1 MKYITKNSTWK
12 ELYEAYKSTKEEVLR
27 LKRLHESSKDT
38 KSRVIKN
45 KNDKYDKLSYKLF
58 KEKQKVYG
66 KDKHINNLQRHIRT
80 KVVQARNSAYE
91 KALAKVK
98 ERDGRII
105 DMYTFLAKMNTV
117 SSITKLSLV
126 ECSFLLWAGTYNFYS
141 MRDFKRDCADM
152 QYNFYAINNRM
163 AKKGYI
169 VALENRDAS
178 IKIFALT
185 GTGLNMF
192 EKIDKFTKKQ
202 FE

>member
-1 MKYITKNSTWK
+1 
-12 ELYEAYKSTKEEVLR
+12 
-27 LKRLHESSKDT
+27 
-38 KSRVIKN
+38 
-45 KNDKYDKLSYKLF
+45 
-58 KEKQKVYG
+58 
-66 KDKHINNLQRHIRT
+66 
-80 KVVQARNSAYE
+80 
-91 KALAKVK
+91 
-98 ERDGRII
+98 
-105 DMYTFLAKMNTV
+105 
-117 SSITKLSLV
+117 
-126 ECSFLLWAGTYNFYS
+126 